1 MSDFSMGTA
10 ESRFAD
16 MVWESEPVSSGV
28 LAKKCEEC
36 FGWKKSTAFTV
47 LKRLCQ
53 KGLFKNEG
61 GVVSSLVSREGY
73 YSAKSESFIEEEF
86 DGSLPAF
93 LAAFTANKRLS
104 VEEVAQLRRLVDS
117 YEKVE

>member
-1 MSDFSMGTA
+1 MNDYSLGTA

-16 MVWESEPVSSGV
+16 IIWESEPVPSGV
-28 LAKKCEEC
+28 LAKKCEEL

-47 LKRLCQ
+47 LKRLCL

-61 GVVSSLVSREGY
+61 GIVTSVISREGY
-73 YSAKSESFIEEEF
+73 YSARSESFIEEEF

-93 LAAFTANKRLS
+93 LAAFTANKKLS
-104 VEEVAQLRRLVDS
+104 AEEVAQLRRLVDS
-117 YEKVE
+117 YEEEE